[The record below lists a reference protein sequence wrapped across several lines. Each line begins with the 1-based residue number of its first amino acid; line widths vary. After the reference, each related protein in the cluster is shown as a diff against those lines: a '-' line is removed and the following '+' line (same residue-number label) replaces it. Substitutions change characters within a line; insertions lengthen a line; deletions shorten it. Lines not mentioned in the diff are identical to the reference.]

1 MKCVGGRRAVSNGEQ
16 GPLGFVETVSRPLM
30 ASRVSTLLSPIHGKG
45 KEEVSMK
52 LRGLMMAVALTCLV
66 AAPFSVSM
74 AAQELHLGTST
85 VGGIYYNLG
94 VPISQVLNKYIPEI
108 HVTPEIT
115 IGTVENLRLIGQGKM
130 ELGIT
135 LSFVANQALNGV
147 EAFKE
152 KVPVRTIMH
161 LAPLVNFFMALE
173 ESGIKTHADL
183 KGKRVNL
190 GQPGGLDRNSKN
202 LLAAYGLKPT
212 DMKASLQGIGAGVDA
227 LKDGKFDAVIVT
239 IPLANQLLAT
249 HKATIIWPD
258 EAHLDKLIKATP
270 GYSKW
275 LMPAGNIKGVN
286 EPKWVPDFGCTLSCS
301 EKMDPALVYKITK
314 VLVEHL
320 DELAAMFGQYK
331 FVTKQT
337 AADSMG
343 VPHHTGAAKYYKEAG
358 LVK

>member
-1 MKCVGGRRAVSNGEQ
+1 MSPLVGKDLEVAMKKRTIMIVAF
-16 GPLGFVETVSRPLM
+16 L
-30 ASRVSTLLSPIHGKG
+30 TLLV
-45 KEEVSMK
+45 VS
-52 LRGLMMAVALTCLV
+52 
-66 AAPFSVSM
+66 PFSVSM

-115 IGTVENLRLIGQGKM
+115 LGTVENLRLMGQGKM
-130 ELGIT
+130 EMGIT

-147 EAFKE
+147 ETFKE
-152 KVPVRTIMH
+152 KIPVRTIMH

-173 ESGIKTHADL
+173 DSGIKTHADL

-190 GQPGGLDRNSKN
+190 GQPGGLDRNSTN
-202 LLAAYGLKPT
+202 LLAAYGLTPK
-212 DMKASLQGIGAGVDA
+212 DMKFSLQGIGAGVDA

-258 EAHLDKLIKATP
+258 EAHLDKMIKATP

-275 LMPAGNIKGVN
+275 LMPANNVKGVD
-286 EPKWVPDFGCTLSCS
+286 EPKWVPDFGCTLSCTES
-301 EKMDPALVYKITK
+301 IDPALAYQITK

-320 DELAAMFGQYK
+320 DELAGMFGQYK
-331 FVTKQT
+331 FVTKES
-337 AADSMG
+337 AADDMS
-343 VPHHTGAAKYYKEAG
+343 VPHHPGAAKYYKEAG